1 MAFQRSNQLKSS
13 MRQMT
18 ADLRLARQQAIA
30 LRTQTRV
37 RFQTGSRQYYVERL
51 VTGTTWTDL
60 GRGGTGTG
68 ARTLEQS
75 CSLDT
80 AVGLSTVTIGSRSYN
95 TVVFR
100 PDGTASLSSATATF
114 AVRTAYSLS
123 RTSYTVTVEAPGF
136 VKAT

>member
-1 MAFQRSNQLKSS
+1 PACAKDAGYSVIEMLVVIAIIGIISLVSIPQFMAFQRSNQLKSS

-37 RFQTGSRQYYVERL
+37 RFQTGARQYFVERL

-68 ARTLEQS
+68 ARVLEQS

-80 AVGLSTVTIGSRSYN
+80 PVDLPAVT
-95 TVVFR
+95 
-100 PDGTASLSSATATF
+100 
-114 AVRTAYSLS
+114 
-123 RTSYTVTVEAPGF
+123 
-136 VKAT
+136 